1 MNAGGRW
8 EINPPLPEA
17 RRPTRSKKSPL
28 PPTHRIPIQSAER
41 ATLAT
46 MADWRMK
53 MERAM
58 VELASGDE
66 AKAGEG

>member
-1 MNAGGRW
+1 M
-8 EINPPLPEA
+8 
-17 RRPTRSKKSPL
+17 
-28 PPTHRIPIQSAER
+28 
-41 ATLAT
+41 AT

-66 AKAGEG
+66 AKLERAREVVSWFATRKEMRRAAWSSAG